1 MAAKKATT
9 NVGKATTNVGTEY
22 NWYLWDARLSDT
34 FADSY
39 AWEAGYYPSVERLL
53 ACHEFSEFMDSNRH
67 PERIYLLASA
77 KDGKPHKFLRIEVK
91 SSGYTYKEV

>member
-9 NVGKATTNVGTEY
+9 SAGTEY
-22 NWYLWDARLSDT
+22 QWFIWDARNSDT

-53 ACHEFSEFMDSNRH
+53 ASLDFSEFMDSNDQ
-67 PERIYLLASA
+67 PERVYLLAVA